1 MIHTTILA
9 SGGLDS
15 TTCIAYYL
23 AQGYPVRAVWVDYGQ
38 PAAVEEGAASERVC
52 AHYGIPLEKV
62 TVSGIMWPQLDGPLF
77 EYRARNLT
85 LAALA
90 FNTIPVDATL
100 IALGIHSGTP
110 FADCQPDFVEQL
122 DRLLD
127 ILSEGTVRLDGPFL
141 HWSKLEIASY
151 AGAHAVPFD
160 LTYSCERGLPAGC
173 QECEKCRD
181 LLAIM
186 RALRTEPAPGDDSTS
201 KLR

>member
-1 MIHTTILA
+1 MTHTTILA

-23 AQGYPVRAVWVDYGQ
+23 ARGYPVRAVWVDYGQ
-38 PAAVEEGAASERVC
+38 SAVLAEGAAIERVC
-52 AHYGIPLEKV
+52 VHYGVPLEKV
-62 TVSGIMWPQLDGPLF
+62 TVSGITWPRLGGSLF

-90 FNTIPVDATL
+90 FNMTTIEAAL

-110 FADCQPDFVEQL
+110 FADCQPSFVEQL

-127 ILSEGTVRLDGPFL
+127 MLSEGTVRLDCPFL
-141 HWSKLEIASY
+141 RWSKLEIASY
-151 AGAHAVPFD
+151 AQAHAVPFD

-181 LLAIM
+181 VLAIT
-186 RALRTEPAPGDDSTS
+186 RALRSEPARGDDSTS